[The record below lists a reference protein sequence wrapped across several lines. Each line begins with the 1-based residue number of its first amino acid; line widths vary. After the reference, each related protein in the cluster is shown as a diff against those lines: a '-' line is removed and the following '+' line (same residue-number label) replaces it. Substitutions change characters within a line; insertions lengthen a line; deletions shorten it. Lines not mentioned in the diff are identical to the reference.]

1 MNWLAFLELIF
12 KSNSTTVKMRG
23 ILLVKNNERSFLPK
37 KQQEDYDQW
46 ALPSYELA
54 LNHNIAIG
62 LALADVYFTL
72 KFWL

>member
-1 MNWLAFLELIF
+1 
-12 KSNSTTVKMRG
+12 MRG
-23 ILLVKNNERSFLPK
+23 ILPVKNNERSFLPK